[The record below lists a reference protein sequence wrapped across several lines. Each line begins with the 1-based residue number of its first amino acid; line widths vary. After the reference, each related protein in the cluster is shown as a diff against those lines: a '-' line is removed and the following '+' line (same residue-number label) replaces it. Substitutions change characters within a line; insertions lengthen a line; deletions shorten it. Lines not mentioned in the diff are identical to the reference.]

1 MHLAVL
7 RKNIFLHPPMIRGKG
22 LIFAVLVMMWLLTRP
37 ACAEIL
43 VGRVVD
49 AQTGEPLSEVTITHK
64 EVDGAGRFSQK
75 RLAYLSTD
83 SLGHFSVYGLE
94 GMNTLTFSLIGYKDI
109 SKSRV
114 CSGKGRDTIKLGD
127 IKLKLSDVLLKGA
140 GIKAR
145 RRLFYMHGDTVVY
158 NPKAFD
164 LREGDRIERLLRKL
178 PGVTVEADGRL
189 LWMGKPIRM
198 IMNGQTN
205 DVAVSF
211 LPQLAAEAVDN
222 VKVYDKTSPNER
234 RKGRKGEKVL
244 DVKIKKEW
252 MEKWYG
258 NVSLTGEQGGYYNV
272 NANGYHLSDNIP
284 VYTYFNLGDGGHTYI
299 PGSPAFVSQIHKEND
314 AEIRQLA
321 LGLRGDYKIPLD
333 SSGFFCWRFIVTPD
347 MSHSDRISSSF
358 SKRENYLSDNKT
370 NYSVSSA
377 KDYDHSLKINPIS
390 FSGNYITDKISVNYD
405 LDISY
410 SKEEN
415 HSSDA
420 YILLTSSPYDLTAD
434 PLRHINDA
442 DSLGNTLRRIA
453 SSNSK
458 SEKKSLTDMVS
469 IRPSVSFSRN
479 IKSRGTIY
487 SSFGFNYSGQK
498 TRTYSLNDIRYYS
511 SSSQSN
517 VDKQHSTEPAHNLSG
532 DFSLSYGYSFSNG
545 RKSKRTG
552 KWLNNNTHLDISYK
566 LGYSQQ
572 YSNRNLY
579 RWIMS
584 ELPEEDHMHSLFFIP
599 QDKSERDSALDRI
612 NSVRSDLQTIDN
624 TGKVSIDKSLNKFSV
639 NLSAEINNKNERLE
653 YRRGTLD
660 TIAKRT
666 KLRPLL
672 SLRMEYKLSK
682 AAKLRF
688 TLDSK
693 RQPPSI
699 YRIMPYV
706 DNSDQTR
713 IYLGNP
719 HLKDQRQDNATLRLN
734 TVLTRLQLMM
744 EAQLKYHRL
753 HHDISTYEWYD
764 SSTGVYTHMPMNI
777 RGGHSWDFEW
787 SVEKLIAARWR
798 IKNNAN
804 AYWHQSYDYLTE
816 DVRNPQSVIN
826 SQRNRIFS
834 DEIQLTYSGVDIDA
848 KLYGDITN
856 RHWNNSRGI
865 NAKYNYWDY
874 LFGAEGKYRFLR
886 DLEVELDASWNKRT
900 GYMSDI
906 MNKNTFLMDM
916 ALSWYVFRSRG
927 TLTVGGRDLF
937 DNYSTRDFSVSP
949 SSRYESSRFSIH
961 HYYYLKFTYNFDG
974 RPKQEQPALRGL

>member
-1 MHLAVL
+1 
-7 RKNIFLHPPMIRGKG
+7 MIRDKG
-22 LIFAVLVMMWLLTRP
+22 LIFAVLAMMWLLTKP
-37 ACAEIL
+37 ACAEIF

-49 AQTGEPLSEVTITHK
+49 AQTGEPLSEVTITHR
-64 EVDGAGRFSQK
+64 VQSSAGRFSQK
-75 RLAYLSTD
+75 ELAYLSTD
-83 SLGHFSVYGLE
+83 SLGRFSVYGQE

-114 CSGKGRDTIKLGD
+114 CSGNGRDTLKFGD

-145 RRLFYMHGDTVVY
+145 RRLFYLRGDTVVY
-158 NPKAFD
+158 DPKAFD

-178 PGVTVEADGRL
+178 PGVTVETDGRL

-211 LPQLAAEAVDN
+211 LPQLAAEAVDK
-222 VKVYDKTSPNER
+222 VKVYDKTSPKER
-234 RKGRKGEKVL
+234 REGGKGEKVL

-258 NVSLTGEQGGYYNV
+258 NVSLMGEQGGYYNV

-299 PGSPAFVSQIHKEND
+299 PGSPSFMSQMQKEND
-314 AEIRQLA
+314 AEVRQLD
-321 LGLRGDYKIPLD
+321 LGLRGDYKMPLD
-333 SSGFFCWRFIVTPD
+333 SSGFYYWSFLAAPS

-358 SKRENYLSDNKT
+358 SKRENYLSDGKT
-370 NYSVSSA
+370 NYSVSST
-377 KDYDHSLKINPIS
+377 KDYDHSLKITPIS
-390 FSGNYITDKISVNYD
+390 FSGNYFSNKIRVNYN

-410 SKEEN
+410 SKTEN
-415 HSSDA
+415 HNSDD
-420 YILLTSSPYDLTAD
+420 YILLNSSPYGLTSD
-434 PLRHINDA
+434 PLRHVDDA
-442 DSLGNTLRRIA
+442 DSLGSTLRRIT

-458 SEKKSLTDMVS
+458 GERKSLTDMVS
-469 IRPSVSFSRN
+469 IRPSVSFSRSMR
-479 IKSRGTIY
+479 SRGTIY
-487 SSFGFNYSGQK
+487 SSFNFNYSGQK

-511 SSSQSN
+511 SSNQSN

-532 DFSLSYGYSFSNG
+532 DFNLRYSYSFSHG

-552 KWLNNNTHLDISYK
+552 KWLNNNTHLGISYK

-579 RWIMS
+579 RWIKS
-584 ELPEEDHMHSLFFIP
+584 ELSEEDPMRSLFFIP
-599 QDKSERDSALDRI
+599 QDKSMRDSALDRL

-624 TGKVSIDKSLNKFSV
+624 TGRISIDKSLNKFSV
-639 NLSAEINNKNERLE
+639 DLSAEINNTNERLE

-666 KLRPLL
+666 KLLPQL
-672 SLRMEYKLSK
+672 SLQMEYKLSK
-682 AAKLRF
+682 ATKLIF
-688 TLDSK
+688 SLDSK

-706 DNSDQTR
+706 DNSVQTS

-719 HLKDQRQDNATLRLN
+719 HLKNQRQENATLRLS

-744 EAQLKYHRL
+744 QAQLRYNRL

-777 RGGHSWDFEW
+777 RGGHSWNIEW
-787 SVEKLIAARWR
+787 SMEKLIAARWR
-798 IKNNAN
+798 VKNNAY
-804 AYWHQSYDYLTE
+804 AYWNQSYDYLTE

-826 SQRNRIFS
+826 SQRWRNFS

-848 KLYGDITN
+848 KFYGDITN
-856 RHWNNSRGI
+856 RHWKNSHGT
-865 NAKYNYWDY
+865 NSKYNYWDY
-874 LFGAEGKYRFLR
+874 LFGTEGKYRFLR
-886 DLEVELDASWNKRT
+886 DLEVELDASWNRRT

-937 DNYSTRDFSVSP
+937 NNYSTRDFSVTP
-949 SSRYESSRFSIH
+949 SSRYESSSFSIH

-974 RPKQEQPALRGL
+974 RPKREQPVPLGL